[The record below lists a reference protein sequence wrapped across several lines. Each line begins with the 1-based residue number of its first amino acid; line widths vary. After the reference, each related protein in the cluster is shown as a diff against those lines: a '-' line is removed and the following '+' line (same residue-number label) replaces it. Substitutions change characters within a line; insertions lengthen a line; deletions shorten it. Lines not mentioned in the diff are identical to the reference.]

1 MAGVIIHKICQ
12 TRRLPSVPA
21 RKTPARPFCKGL
33 VHNDQAHKHTIPHTR
48 YQMVT
53 CREWRHRRLTRSA
66 MSVQIRSSSSNL
78 VVMTCSL
85 KPKQGSQVLIQH
97 GGGTELTTLRGKSLI
112 TEDGEAIEGEALDD
126 VTVIGVVTFTIC
138 DVRQDNAVV

>member
-1 MAGVIIHKICQ
+1 MPVNTFYPGHFV
-12 TRRLPSVPA
+12 
-21 RKTPARPFCKGL
+21 
-33 VHNDQAHKHTIPHTR
+33 
-48 YQMVT
+48 
-53 CREWRHRRLTRSA
+53 RH
-66 MSVQIRSSSSNL
+66 IDSNVL
-78 VVMTCSL
+78 CWLL

-97 GGGTELTTLRGKSLI
+97 GGGTELATLRGKSLI